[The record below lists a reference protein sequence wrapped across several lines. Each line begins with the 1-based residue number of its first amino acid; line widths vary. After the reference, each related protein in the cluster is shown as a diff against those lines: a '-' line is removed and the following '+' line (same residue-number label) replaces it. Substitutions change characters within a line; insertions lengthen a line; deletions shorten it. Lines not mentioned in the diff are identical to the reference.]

1 MVALSLARRAAID
14 RGLAARSCRLAGS
27 TIAGFISQSGVAG
40 PNQWGTMWKGE
51 LAQALLTY
59 SRYESVNPVPTAAR
73 VNGRIT
79 TRQFGRAHSMA
90 ISFDKAL
97 GIHEQALLLRS
108 KRTEV
113 LANNIANVN
122 TPGFKAR
129 EIDFQNVLRQQAGE
143 GNTPNMQRNSP
154 LHFSGAAAPDKV
166 TLSYRQASQASLDG
180 NTVDEQLENAAFA
193 RNALDHQA
201 SFQFLNGK
209 FSGLMKALRGE

>member
-1 MVALSLARRAAID
+1 M
-14 RGLAARSCRLAGS
+14 
-27 TIAGFISQSGVAG
+27 T
-40 PNQWGTMWKGE
+40 
-51 LAQALLTY
+51 
-59 SRYESVNPVPTAAR
+59 
-73 VNGRIT
+73 
-79 TRQFGRAHSMA
+79 
-90 ISFDKAL
+90 ISFNKAL

-129 EIDFQNVLRQQAGE
+129 DIDFHSVLGQQYGDS
-143 GNTPNMQRNSP
+143 GTPNMIRNSP
-154 LHFSGAAAPDKV
+154 LHLSGAAAPDKV
-166 TLSYRQASQASLDG
+166 TLSYRIASQASLDG